1 MGHQEIVTV
10 WKKCRLIVATCIY
23 FTGGVA
29 VNKSTFGITIRGHFV
44 LDDVNCTG
52 NESNIFDCQY
62 PTGSTP
68 DCKVSNREE
77 AGVICGV
84 TPGSLV

>member
-1 MGHQEIVTV
+1 MTSI
-10 WKKCRLIVATCIY
+10 
-23 FTGGVA
+23 GGVA
-29 VNKSTFGITIRGHFV
+29 TNMSIFGLTIGRHFI

-62 PTGSTP
+62 LTGSIP
-68 DCKVSNREE
+68 NCRVSNREE

-84 TPGSLV
+84 TPGPVRLLSIIDTSKLLLHRS